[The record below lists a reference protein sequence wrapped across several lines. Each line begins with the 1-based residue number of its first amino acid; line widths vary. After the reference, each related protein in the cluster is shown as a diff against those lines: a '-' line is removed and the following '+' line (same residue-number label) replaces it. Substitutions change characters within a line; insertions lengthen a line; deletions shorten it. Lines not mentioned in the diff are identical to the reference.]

1 MDLQIDSI
9 KTGSYA
15 AVVPPYVSGKRKQF
29 EGYKDTLRV
38 TTAIWVVV
46 LITCLLAVTTQAKAL
61 STEDDS
67 FHLKA
72 AIKIVDDID
81 RVFTSDVVFESVPLR
96 VAEARLP
103 LRMGFA
109 HRFQSRSP
117 PLLLT
122 ASPTH

>member
-1 MDLQIDSI
+1 MSDRQPTHSSARFRLEIHLQSLPAGLNAFGILAVRAQFKMDLQIDSI
-9 KTGSYA
+9 KAGSYA
-15 AVVPPYVSGKRKQF
+15 AVVQPYVNGKRTRF

-38 TTAIWVVV
+38 TATICVVI

-81 RVFTSDVVFESVPLR
+81 
-96 VAEARLP
+96 
-103 LRMGFA
+103 
-109 HRFQSRSP
+109 
-117 PLLLT
+117 
-122 ASPTH
+122 